1 MEEAMTMAAHDEKS
15 NGSSQTADSRWQEIL
30 AAAQKPEFEPGVFIR
45 LVLSEMAHA
54 CQELELAAGH
64 SSLEFKIKPLMA
76 RINAL
81 RTLAETA
88 RSVHDFTTQAD
99 VLDLGGRKFK
109 YVLDVIIEFVKSS
122 AQAANCNALQRQNI
136 VQSVFSKL
144 GENEEEIRRNLKDAQ
159 FLIAHEEE
167 MQHRREAAKKSTP
180 QN

>member
-15 NGSSQTADSRWQEIL
+15 NGSSQADSRWQEIL
-30 AAAQKPEFEPGVFIR
+30 AAAQKPEFEPGAFIR

-54 CQELELAAGH
+54 CRELELAAGH

-81 RTLAETA
+81 HTLAETA

-99 VLDLGGRKFK
+99 VLDLGGRKFN
-109 YVLDVIIEFVKSS
+109 YVLDEIIEFVKSS
-122 AQAANCNALQRQNI
+122 AQAADCNALQRQNI
-136 VQSVFSKL
+136 LQSLFSKL
-144 GENEEEIRRNLKDAQ
+144 VENEEKIRRNLKDAQ

-167 MQHRREAAKKSTP
+167 MQHRREAAKKSNP
-180 QN
+180 RN